1 MIENNRNLVEG
12 YIEYLFANK
21 NLSKNTIL
29 SYKDDLKKFISFIEQ
44 TDLKKLENTIQKY
57 VKFLSDNFSPKS
69 HSRKLSSLKAFL
81 TIFLISS

>member
-44 TDLKKLENTIQKY
+44 NDLKKLENNIIQNY
-57 VKFLSDNFSPKS
+57 VKFLSKNFSPKS
-69 HSRKLSSLKAFL
+69 HSRKLSSLKAFFNYL
-81 TIFLISS
+81 